1 MDQKHILVAED
12 VADNLLLIQSILES
26 SGYMVSVAQNGAEAI
41 DLVTSKLPDLVLMD
55 LSLPIVDGWEA
66 TRVLKAQD
74 ATRHIPIIA
83 LTAHAMQ
90 GDREKALLAGCDDY
104 LSKPI
109 DIVEIEQV
117 TADWLARSQ
126 LDGGHPALLDS

>member
-1 MDQKHILVAED
+1 MTLKHVLVAED

-26 SGYMVSVAQNGAEAI
+26 CGYRVSIAHNGAEAI
-41 DLVTSKLPDLVLMD
+41 ELVSKQLPDLVLMD
-55 LSLPIVDGWEA
+55 LSLPVIDGWEA
-66 TRVLKAQD
+66 TRVLKAQPS
-74 ATRHIPIIA
+74 TKNIPIIA

-109 DIVEIEQV
+109 DITEIEQV
-117 TADWLARSQ
+117 TANWLARPRGTEQ
-126 LDGGHPALLDS
+126 ATG